1 MKKFLVSM
9 AVAALAIPALAQSSA
24 QARVAVIDVN
34 KVLSTSAAG
43 KAAAARLKQLQEAKL
58 AQGQKMDDEIKAL
71 DNEINTKKIS
81 LSEEKLA
88 DMQKQLSDKKIAM
101 QRFAQDADREL
112 QEARDRVMADL
123 NTKIMPVVDKIG
135 KEMGLAAIFNKFESG
150 LIYASDAI
158 DITDTVIKEFN
169 SAPGTAPAAQPA
181 KKQSRFLIQCAARM
195 PAVPIHEIV
204 ALVGGTY
211 DGPPHVGFHGIPPPS
226 GTPPRELA

>member
-24 QARVAVIDVN
+24 PMRVAVIDVN

-43 KAAAARLKQLQEAKL
+43 KAAAAKLKQVQDQKM
-58 AQGQKMDDEIKAL
+58 AQGQKMDEEIRAL

-112 QEARDRVMADL
+112 GEARDRVMQDL
-123 NTKIMPVVDKIG
+123 NTKIMPVVDQIG
-135 KEMGLAAIFNKFESG
+135 KEMGLAAIFNKYESG

-158 DITDTVIKEFN
+158 DITDVVVKRFN
-169 SAPGTAPAAQPA
+169 DAQGAPAAQPA
-181 KKQSRFLIQCAARM
+181 KK
-195 PAVPIHEIV
+195 
-204 ALVGGTY
+204 
-211 DGPPHVGFHGIPPPS
+211 
-226 GTPPRELA
+226 